1 VSRCFSDFNAFVV
14 ILGSFLITFWIAF
27 DFELKLWLMIYIKL
41 LVTIGV
47 VLAGLFGWI
56 LFYEKLENIKDRI
69 RNLK

>member
-1 VSRCFSDFNAFVV
+1 M
-14 ILGSFLITFWIAF
+14 ITFWIAF